1 MGADSAIT
9 LDGQSRVAIGVT
21 TYVLPRR
28 AKPGAQTK
36 PRRCERRGPSERRRY
51 ARNNGAPVEFEL
63 ARFCVPPFGS
73 ARVAYSPPRPRAG
86 GFVHWRHAGPPDFGD
101 RIRRMIRIAISQA
114 AFDAIARTMPFGS
127 VNFEAGVDERGE
139 RYIWLPQRVIDRPSV

>member
-36 PRRCERRGPSERRRY
+36 PRRCERRGPSGRRRY

-73 ARVAYSPPRPRAG
+73 ARVAYSPPRVP
-86 GFVHWRHAGPPDFGD
+86 
-101 RIRRMIRIAISQA
+101 
-114 AFDAIARTMPFGS
+114 ARGLSYTVSRSYSRGI
-127 VNFEAGVDERGE
+127 VFEAGERG
-139 RYIWLPQRVIDRPSV
+139 VKV